1 MSEKRAGRDRGEAR
15 DRATL
20 YEWRIELNGFA
31 VVGASLAGGIDQ
43 EYPFEGR
50 EGLPACSLKGGDV
63 DDTAAL
69 END

>member
-1 MSEKRAGRDRGEAR
+1 MPS
-15 DRATL
+15 TQ
-20 YEWRIELNGFA
+20 LNGFA

>member
-1 MSEKRAGRDRGEAR
+1 MLG
-15 DRATL
+15 TQ
-20 YEWRIELNGFA
+20 LNGFA
-31 VVGASLAGGIDQ
+31 VVGESLAGGIDQ

-50 EGLPACSLKGGDV
+50 EGLPVCSLKGGDV

>member
-1 MSEKRAGRDRGEAR
+1 MKSLGRAAAPFLR
-15 DRATL
+15 TL
-20 YEWRIELNGFA
+20 YEERLELNGFA

-43 EYPFEGR
+43 EYPFEGW

>member
-1 MSEKRAGRDRGEAR
+1 MPS
-15 DRATL
+15 TQ
-20 YEWRIELNGFA
+20 LNGFA

-43 EYPFEGR
+43 EYSFEGR
-50 EGLPACSLKGGDV
+50 EGLPAWLLKGGDV

>member
-1 MSEKRAGRDRGEAR
+1 MPSTR
-15 DRATL
+15 
-20 YEWRIELNGFA
+20 LNGFA

-50 EGLPACSLKGGDV
+50 EGLPVCSLKGGDV

>member
-1 MSEKRAGRDRGEAR
+1 MKPKRSQPS
-15 DRATL
+15 RATL
-20 YEWRIELNGFA
+20 NEERLELNGFA